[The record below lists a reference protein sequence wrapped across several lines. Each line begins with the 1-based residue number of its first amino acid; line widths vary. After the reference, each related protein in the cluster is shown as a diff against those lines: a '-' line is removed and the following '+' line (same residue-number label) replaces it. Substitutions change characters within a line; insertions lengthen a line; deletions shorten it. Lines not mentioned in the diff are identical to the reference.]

1 MYEGL
6 EKGKQIIAVLPNKA
20 ECHLA
25 TDLICFE
32 LNI

>member
-1 MYEGL
+1 MYRGL
-6 EKGKQIIAVLPNKA
+6 EKGKQIVAVLPNKPG
-20 ECHLA
+20 CHLA